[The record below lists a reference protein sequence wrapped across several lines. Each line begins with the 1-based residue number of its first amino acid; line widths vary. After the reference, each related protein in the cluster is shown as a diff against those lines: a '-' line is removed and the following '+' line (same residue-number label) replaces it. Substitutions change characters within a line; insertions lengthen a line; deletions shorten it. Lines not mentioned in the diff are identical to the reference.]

1 MAETVMEQGNGTAS
15 EDMQENKTFT
25 QEEVD
30 NIVSSRLKRE
40 GAKYAD
46 YEELKAKASK
56 FDEMEEANKS
66 ELQKANEK
74 AAALQKQLDDMTKA
88 TELSNLRNKVSTD
101 TGVPVALLTADTE
114 DECKAQAEAILA
126 FASTQK
132 PSYPSVK
139 DGGEVHNISTNKSN
153 GQLFGEWLNEQ
164 LNS

>member
-74 AAALQKQLDDMTKA
+74 LQHY
-88 TELSNLRNKVSTD
+88 RNS
-101 TGVPVALLTADTE
+101 LM
-114 DECKAQAEAILA
+114 I
-126 FASTQK
+126 
-132 PSYPSVK
+132 
-139 DGGEVHNISTNKSN
+139 
-153 GQLFGEWLNEQ
+153 
-164 LNS
+164 